1 MTAVIVQC
9 RLASTRLPEK
19 ALLPLGTAERPL
31 FLCTLDAM
39 KKVQADEYWL
49 ACDTASYDVLAP
61 LCEQNG
67 WNCFGG
73 SENDVLSRFCA
84 VIEKTGASV
93 VLRATADNPFL
104 FYEAAQASLD
114 EYKKRNCDYFTF
126 SGLPH
131 GSGVEVLSA
140 RALLQANSRTQDAF
154 EREHVGPALYN
165 HKDVYTCI
173 FEPAPAQWHRPDLRT
188 TVDTPADYRRAE
200 RVYRFLENTGLESAG
215 AESEKDTVQ
224 DKNAADFQ
232 SRSAAVPPFAFSD
245 ILRAL
250 EDKRVT
256 SPVLA
261 VPSVVEGHGTGHLRR
276 CLSLCRSDSAQNS
289 IYVDLFIDEKASNAA
304 KTLLDEAVTNKQIR
318 PSRILKKVPEA
329 GEYALILTDSFRL
342 EKKRGEQLFTLAPVV
357 AFDEGS
363 RNTDWCDYLIDI
375 IPPLKEKK
383 SLNLNAPFLIPLP
396 QKRPVRF
403 ALGQTVH
410 KIQSVL
416 VCIGGEDPESLTLPV
431 VKALADYALLCQKN
445 GIELKVYAVLP
456 PQVQQK
462 PNSPDSFQNGLF
474 GQQNGFPASFSFC
487 TSVPNLSSRI
497 HEYDLVITHYG
508 FTAFEAAVSGCAL
521 ILLAT
526 SPLHKKLAQKYGC
539 ICLSKKDLKTSA
551 FARLLAEPALLIPHT
566 LRELLT
572 MSVSEAGT
580 DACEK
585 NTASLVK
592 DLSSAKRYFCPV
604 CGTDSTGAGG
614 KNDRQ
619 IGGSCT
625 SSAGLPDKVIAR
637 DTVKTI
643 RRCKKCG
650 MLYIGFLR
658 NAEKK
663 YEASYFFEEYKNQ
676 YGKTYLEDF
685 ESIKK
690 QGLRR
695 MALIN
700 KIAGK
705 TAANKGAY
713 KKSLLDIGC
722 AYGAFLSAAADSHCE
737 VFGTDICS
745 DAVSYVQNNLGF
757 QAQTS
762 AFPNFNTDARFDA
775 VTMWFV
781 IEHFANLDA
790 VLRKVSE
797 LTKPGGIFAFS
808 TPSASGISARFSK
821 KSFFRQS
828 PADHFTLW
836 ELKRCAPILKK
847 YGFKVCKIVSTG
859 HHPERFPFIK
869 IDAHNRFALFLSK
882 LFLSGDTCEVYCKK
896 TGTGMRGN
904 K

>member
-1 MTAVIVQC
+1 M
-9 RLASTRLPEK
+9 
-19 ALLPLGTAERPL
+19 
-31 FLCTLDAM
+31 
-39 KKVQADEYWL
+39 
-49 ACDTASYDVLAP
+49 
-61 LCEQNG
+61 
-67 WNCFGG
+67 
-73 SENDVLSRFCA
+73 
-84 VIEKTGASV
+84 
-93 VLRATADNPFL
+93 
-104 FYEAAQASLD
+104 
-114 EYKKRNCDYFTF
+114 
-126 SGLPH
+126 
-131 GSGVEVLSA
+131 
-140 RALLQANSRTQDAF
+140 
-154 EREHVGPALYN
+154 
-165 HKDVYTCI
+165 
-173 FEPAPAQWHRPDLRT
+173 
-188 TVDTPADYRRAE
+188 
-200 RVYRFLENTGLESAG
+200 
-215 AESEKDTVQ
+215 
-224 DKNAADFQ
+224 
-232 SRSAAVPPFAFSD
+232 
-245 ILRAL
+245 
-250 EDKRVT
+250 
-256 SPVLA
+256 
-261 VPSVVEGHGTGHLRR
+261 
-276 CLSLCRSDSAQNS
+276 
-289 IYVDLFIDEKASNAA
+289 
-304 KTLLDEAVTNKQIR
+304 
-318 PSRILKKVPEA
+318 
-329 GEYALILTDSFRL
+329 
-342 EKKRGEQLFTLAPVV
+342 
-357 AFDEGS
+357 
-363 RNTDWCDYLIDI
+363 
-375 IPPLKEKK
+375 
-383 SLNLNAPFLIPLP
+383 
-396 QKRPVRF
+396 
-403 ALGQTVH
+403 
-410 KIQSVL
+410 
-416 VCIGGEDPESLTLPV
+416 TLPV

-445 GIELKVYAVLP
+445 GIELKVCAVLP
-456 PQVQQK
+456 PQAQQK

-474 GQQNGFPASFSFC
+474 GQQNGFSASFSFC

-551 FARLLAEPALLIPHT
+551 FAWFLAEPALLIPHT

-572 MSVSEAGT
+572 MSAPEAGT

-585 NTASLVK
+585 NIASLVK
-592 DLSSAKRYFCPV
+592 DLSSAKRYSCPV
-604 CGTDSTGAGG
+604 CGTDS
-614 KNDRQ
+614 
-619 IGGSCT
+619 
-625 SSAGLPDKVIAR
+625 LPDKVIAR

-713 KKSLLDIGC
+713 KKNLLDIGC

-762 AFPNFNTDARFDA
+762 AFPDFNTERTFDA

-847 YGFKVCKIVSTG
+847 YGFKVCKIISTG

-896 TGTGMRGN
+896 SGTGMRGN